1 MVVPIQQR
9 KRVPVAPCDNQ
20 KDIISY
26 LNLEILIVVLV
37 YILQMTNEID
47 LFVIFV
53 LVIDIFFNEV
63 PVQFF
68 LFKNFPLNVSFFIL
82 LI

>member
-1 MVVPIQQR
+1 
-9 KRVPVAPCDNQ
+9 
-20 KDIISY
+20 
-26 LNLEILIVVLV
+26 
-37 YILQMTNEID
+37 MTNEID

-68 LFKNFPLNVSFFIL
+68 LFKDFPLNVSFFLSYWFFYLIWLIL
-82 LI
+82 YSELIFFSNGEARALNDFFKK